1 MTMERSEL
9 PWGDDQDVQAGLDV
23 GQDVGLEVGQGPGGG
38 VFQGLAFLAG
48 RGDVVGASP
57 DLDLRVA
64 VLGRRFGLVQ
74 PLQVAVV
81 ALVQRLVAL
90 RRQVARLL
98 PAASRAILDVL
109 MARCKTL
116 V

>member
-1 MTMERSEL
+1 M
-9 PWGDDQDVQAGLDV
+9 GDDQDVQAGLDV
-23 GQDVGLEVGQGPGGG
+23 GQDVGLEVGEGARGRVLQR
-38 VFQGLAFLAG
+38 LALLAG
-48 RGDVVGASP
+48 RGDVVGAAP
-57 DLDLRVA
+57 DLDLGVP

-74 PLQVAVV
+74 PLEVAVV
-81 ALVQRLVAL
+81 ALVQGLVAL
-90 RRQVARLL
+90 GGQVGGL